1 MKRVLLSVTAALV
14 GAVGSVVALGAPAQ
28 AAPAALSVV
37 CDEAAGTVTASL
49 SGQVFQPGFQKA
61 IELRFRPRVSYVKAT
76 SSGIAPSVDVKLPAT
91 ITPAGDVSGSY
102 TWQWPTPS
110 DYLFYNDKITVDVLD
125 KASQGSWF
133 ARSASCGKDLRTT
146 VTATCDPQTRQAV
159 ATVSGVRFNEGYPAG
174 DFYGPI
180 GRIEYFPEIGSGR
193 FNEPGFIGRG
203 LMPEVKSLTADPD
216 GTFTRELIRSQFS
229 SSPTLAWFSARLSVE
244 IFNRGGVL
252 IGKGTAYCEQRYPA
266 PGTA

>member
-1 MKRVLLSVTAALV
+1 MKRALLSVTAALV

-37 CDEAAGTVTASL
+37 CDEAAGTVTATL

-61 IELRFRPRVSYVKAT
+61 IELRFRPRVNYVKAT
-76 SSGIAPSVDVKLPAT
+76 SFGVAPSVDVKLPAT

-110 DYLFYNDKITVDVLD
+110 DYLFYNHKITVDVLD
-125 KASQGSWF
+125 KVSQGSWF
-133 ARSASCGKDLRTT
+133 VRSASCGKDLRTT
-146 VTATCDPQTRQAV
+146 VTATCDPETRQAV
-159 ATVSGVRFNEGYPAG
+159 ATVSGVRINEGYPAG

-180 GRIEYFPEIGSGR
+180 GRLEYFPENGSGR
-193 FNEPGFIGRG
+193 FNQPGFTDRY
-203 LMPEVKSLTADPD
+203 LSPLVVSVSNDPS
-216 GTFTRELIRSQFS
+216 GTFSRDLINRQYTTA
-229 SSPTLAWFSARLSVE
+229 PDLAWFSARLSVE
-244 IFNRGGVL
+244 IFNRGGVM